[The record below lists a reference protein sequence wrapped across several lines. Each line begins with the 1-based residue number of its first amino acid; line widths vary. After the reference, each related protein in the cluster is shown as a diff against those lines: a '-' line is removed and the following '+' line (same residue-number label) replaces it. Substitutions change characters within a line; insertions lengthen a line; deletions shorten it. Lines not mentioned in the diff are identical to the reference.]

1 MFAAI
6 DLGSNSFRLHIGM
19 HDGES
24 IRIVK
29 SARDPLRLGAGLD
42 DRGFLTPQAID
53 AARRSLLTFRDMLG
67 QHELEAVR
75 VVATNTLRVAKNP
88 KEFLA
93 VAEKAIGFP
102 IEIISGEEEGR
113 LIYMGVAS
121 TLAAPSERRLVIDI
135 GGGSTELIL
144 GRGHEIRQVESFSV
158 GTVKQSLSFFPGGR
172 VDANSFEAAILSARS
187 HVEDAAQLF
196 QSEHWNTVY
205 GSSGTIRA
213 IAEVV
218 ARNAVGDGTVSLAS
232 MEALKNH
239 LIECGHV
246 SKFDLPG
253 IKPERVIVMAGGLA
267 ILIGF
272 MKEIGI
278 KTLIAVEA
286 GLRMGVLCDLH
297 LRATRHDR
305 REASIREFLQRF
317 HADPVRAAQVADAAS
332 LLYEHL
338 KPASDALNKTLYWS
352 GLLHEIGLVVSHT
365 GFHKHGAYLVENADL
380 AGFTNRE
387 QQIMSKL
394 VLAQKGNLRKVQEAL
409 AEPDMARAVF
419 ALRLATLLLHARV
432 EGQLNGLRVKMK
444 SRIEVELPYAWVS
457 QHPTIQVWLE
467 KERGVWEDVGVPMVV
482 RVGG

>member
-1 MFAAI
+1 M
-6 DLGSNSFRLHIGM
+6 
-19 HDGES
+19 
-24 IRIVK
+24 
-29 SARDPLRLGAGLD
+29 
-42 DRGFLTPQAID
+42 
-53 AARRSLLTFRDMLG
+53 
-67 QHELEAVR
+67 
-75 VVATNTLRVAKNP
+75 VV
-88 KEFLA
+88 
-93 VAEKAIGFP
+93 
-102 IEIISGEEEGR
+102 
-113 LIYMGVAS
+113 
-121 TLAAPSERRLVIDI
+121 DI

-196 QSEHWNTVY
+196 QSQHWNTVY